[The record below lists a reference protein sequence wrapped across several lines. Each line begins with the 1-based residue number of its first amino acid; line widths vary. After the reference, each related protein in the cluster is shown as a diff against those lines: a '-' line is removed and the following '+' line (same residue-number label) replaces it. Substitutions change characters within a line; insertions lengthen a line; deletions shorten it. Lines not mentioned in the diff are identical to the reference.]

1 MELLSVDRFTI
12 EMTINVFAKQVLPES
27 TVEWVSLL
35 LSDMQIIC
43 DLGVVLNQA
52 CAKQES

>member
-12 EMTINVFAKQVLPES
+12 EMTITVFAKQVLPES

-35 LSDMQIIC
+35 LSDMHIIC

-52 CAKQES
+52 CAKEES